1 MLDFGPAHPCKP
13 SVFPADFSG
22 VTNVCERV
30 FTHVLLGII
39 LVEGYCFLFLFF
51 ILIGGLE
58 HTSVYT
64 ALPKLRI
71 LRINRVSMCDQSKHL
86 AYVYEQA
93 FCNVLVGFLQIFA

>member
-1 MLDFGPAHPCKP
+1 MLDFGPAHPCEP

-30 FTHVLLGII
+30 FTHVFLGII
-39 LVEGYCFLFLFF
+39 LVEGYYFLFLFF

-71 LRINRVSMCDQSKHL
+71 NRVSMCDQSKHS

-93 FCNVLVGFLQIFA
+93 FCNVLVGFLQISA